1 MGPYDPGGLCS
12 TCQQPY
18 MYCPGHFGR
27 IELPLPVINPLFCNT
42 LLKICRMS
50 CLECH
55 SVTVPGAVKYLTIT
69 QMLLLNEGLLKE
81 ALEAEFVVAD
91 LLVGENVGAKL
102 KKQLPPDDEMARI
115 KFEAYLAGVYKDVKQ
130 DSKNVGC
137 KASTRNLESLKH
149 AVAKRAFSH
158 AKNRKKCGLCGS
170 MCKKLMLFESRMV
183 YSMGGSKDNKDDYPE
198 ETVED
203 LLNNSITP
211 RSSRFENKSGGV
223 QKYLTPM
230 EAMNHLRK
238 MWEKDA
244 DFLKSLFPV
253 LSSTTTKYPTD
264 LFFVEV
270 VGVPPPKNRAAQV
283 VNNQMVEHPQNLALR
298 HIVTSCTMLNYATI
312 GISKG
317 VNELSQE
324 AQRALKNINGKSLP
338 EKLER
343 VWNELQADVDHLMDR
358 DKSKAASSASVSAMI
373 GLKQVIEKK
382 EGLFRMHMMG
392 KRVNYAARTVITPD
406 PNIDT
411 EELGIPDIFAKTL
424 TFPTPVTPWNVHML
438 KKMVMNGPDIH
449 PGAVA
454 VENELGQVTKLDP
467 NNPIQRQGQANRLLA
482 RDKIQ
487 SGTGGLK
494 IVYRHLVNG
503 DYLLLN
509 RQPSLHRPSIMAHK
523 ARILYGDK
531 VFRLHYANCKHYN
544 ADFDGDEMNAHFP
557 QTHIGRSEAA
567 NLVNVCSHF
576 LVPKDGTPLAG
587 LIQDHIVAAVRLTVR
602 GRFFSYR
609 DYVQLVYFALSTYT
623 KGIETEP
630 PAIVKPF
637 KLWSGKQVIST
648 VIRNL
653 VPAGRAP
660 LTLNYNAKIKADEW
674 KRLPAYPWKAGG
686 PIIGDDLSE
695 SIVMFRHGHLLSG
708 ILDKQSLGATPFGLC
723 HAFYELYGNQSAGA
737 LLSSF
742 SRLMTNFLQWEGFTL
757 GVKDVLVLGKADE
770 LRRQFMDE
778 ASKVGH
784 AAAAMGVSLP
794 PDASSEE
801 IYEKLEQVHRSRDPK
816 KRAFVDSCYKKALDQ
831 FNNQINRACLP
842 HGLVDIF
849 PDNNLQLL
857 VQSGAKGSTVNT
869 MQMSCALGQIE
880 LEGKRPHMTM
890 SGKTLPSFKAYDVTP
905 RAGGFIAG
913 RFLTGI
919 RPQEFFFHCMAGRE
933 GLIDTAVKTS
943 RSGYLQR
950 CLVKLLEGVVVQ
962 YDGTVRDSDGSVIQ
976 FLYGEDGLDVGKSQY
991 LKSKQLKF
999 LESNL
1004 NSIVEKDALKR
1015 VKEFGD
1021 KKKIN
1026 SAKKKIVKWT
1036 AKYGSS
1042 ANKIRRTGF
1051 LQFCDDMSSSVEHLT
1066 EINPLTGR
1074 TQKCEQLINMWRQ
1087 LTSEDREEY
1096 EGANKACPDPLISYL
1111 RPDSNFSVVSE
1122 SLDNILR
1129 GMKKEGKLSK
1139 EFENAVH
1146 YKAMKSLSVPG
1157 DAVGVLAAQ
1166 SVGEP
1171 STQMTLNTFHFAGRG
1186 EMNVTLGIPRLREIL
1201 MVASVNI
1208 KTPSMDIPFHPE
1220 VSEKQAEK
1228 LRLQLT
1234 KVTVSQVLQRIE
1246 VSEKID
1252 IATAHRVHTLK
1263 FVFLDYSEYSK
1274 NFCVKPKHILAYIE
1288 GIFLK
1293 QKLIPA
1299 LRKINKKKKQSDEIE
1314 VDKEGRG
1321 GRSGGLDDDEI
1332 DEGEEKTTAAD
1343 AYKEREKKGHGEEHE
1358 SSDEEPEAEDADA
1371 TQAIRRSRHT
1381 EAEYDAPEEEE
1392 IILDDVEDDEQLD
1405 VTQKIPRP
1413 DEETEGEQEENDG
1426 GDAQASVSRF
1436 DSESRVS
1443 TVLALDEMIEDYQ
1456 FDQKKEQ
1463 WFSVEL
1469 HIRLGGEKVNMASV
1483 LRDVCEKATIH
1494 QIPNISRAFVVR
1506 NGDELFMK
1514 TEGINILAMASYRHL
1529 LDLDRLHCNNIHTM
1543 AERYGIEAA
1552 SRVIVKEMTNVFK
1565 VYGIVIDPRHLT
1577 LMADYMTFSG
1587 VYRPFNRIGIESSAS
1602 PLQQMSF
1609 ETVVSF
1615 LREATLSA
1623 KHDDLSNPSAR
1634 LVVGKPAA
1642 VGTGLFGLRN
1652 YVKPFRVKS

>member
-1 MGPYDPGGLCS
+1 MGPYDPGGICT

-27 IELPLPVINPLFCNT
+27 IELPLPVVNPLFSNT

-55 SVTVPGAVKYLTIT
+55 SVSVPGAVKYLTIA
-69 QMLLLNEGLLKE
+69 QMKLLKDGLLKE
-81 ALEAEFVVAD
+81 AQEAEFVVAD
-91 LLVGENVGAKL
+91 LVLDGGPGGKAK
-102 KKQLPPDDEMARI
+102 KKLRSEDDEMAKI
-115 KFEAYLAGVYKDVKQ
+115 KFEEYLRDVYLEVNKDSRNFGDK
-130 DSKNVGC
+130 ST
-137 KASTRNLESLKH
+137 TRNLESLKH
-149 AVAKRAFSH
+149 SVIKRAYSF
-158 AKNRKKCGLCGS
+158 AKMSRKCGVCGAT
-170 MCKKLMLFESRMV
+170 CKKLMLFESRIV
-183 YSMGGSKDNKDDYPE
+183 YSMGGSKDAGDYPE

-203 LLNNSITP
+203 LLDNSSTP
-211 RSSRFENKSGGV
+211 RGSRFGKVGAGV

-230 EAMNHLRK
+230 EAMNHLRQV
-238 MWEKDA
+238 WEKDA

-253 LSSTTTKYPTD
+253 LNTTKATHPTD

-270 VGVPPPKNRAAQV
+270 VGVPPPKNRAAQM

-298 HIVTSCTMLNYATI
+298 HIVTSCTMLNYVSI
-312 GISKG
+312 GISRG
-317 VNELSQE
+317 TADLSQE
-324 AQRALKNINGKSLP
+324 AQRALKSINGKSLP
-338 EKLER
+338 EKLETI
-343 VWNELQADVDHLMDR
+343 WNELQTDVDHLMDR
-358 DKSKAASSASVSAMI
+358 DKSKMNISANAAASMI
-373 GLKQVIEKK
+373 GLKQIIEKK

-411 EELGIPDIFAKTL
+411 EEIGIPDVFAKTL
-424 TFPTPVTPWNVHML
+424 TFPTPVTPWNVHLL

-454 VENELGQVTKLDP
+454 IENELGQVTKLDA
-467 NNPIQRQGQANRLLA
+467 NKPIQRQGLANRLLA
-482 RDKIQ
+482 RDKVQ

-494 IVYRHLVNG
+494 IVYRHLMNG

-557 QTHIGRSEAA
+557 QSHIGRSEAA

-609 DYVQLVYFALSTYT
+609 DYIQLVYFALSNYT
-623 KGIETEP
+623 KGIDTEP
-630 PAIVKPF
+630 PAIVKPV

-653 VPAGRAP
+653 VPSGRAP
-660 LTLNYNAKIKADEW
+660 LTLTYNSKIKADEW
-674 KRLPAYPWKAGG
+674 RQLPAYAWKAGG
-686 PIIGDDLSE
+686 PIKGDELSE
-695 SIVMFRHGHLLSG
+695 SVVMFRHGHLICG
-708 ILDKQSLGATPFGLC
+708 VLDKQSLGATPFGLC

-757 GVKDVLVLGKADE
+757 GVKDVLVLDKAD
-770 LRRQFMDE
+770 LFRRQFMEE

-794 PDASSEE
+794 ADASPEQV
-801 IYEKLEQVHRSRDPK
+801 YEKLEQVHRSRDPK

-976 FLYGEDGLDVGKSQY
+976 FMYGEDGLDVGKSQY
-991 LKSKQLKF
+991 LKPKQLKF
-999 LESNL
+999 LESNS

-1015 VKEFGD
+1015 VKDLGD

-1026 SAKKKIVKWT
+1026 HAKKKIVKWT

-1042 ANKIRRTGF
+1042 TSKLRRTGF
-1051 LQFCDDMSSSVEHLT
+1051 LQFCEDMSSSVEHAT
-1066 EINPLTGR
+1066 ETNSLTGR
-1074 TQKCEQLINMWRQ
+1074 THKTEQLVNMWRQ
-1087 LTSEDREEY
+1087 LTPEDRQEY
-1096 EGANKACPDPLISYL
+1096 DGANKTCPDPLLSYL
-1111 RPDSNFSVVSE
+1111 RPDSNFSVISE

-1139 EFENAVH
+1139 EFENVVH

-1201 MVASVNI
+1201 MVASANI
-1208 KTPSMDIPFHPE
+1208 KTPSMDIPFHPD

-1234 KVTVSQVLQRIE
+1234 KVTVSQVLQQIE
-1246 VSEKID
+1246 VREKID
-1252 IATAHRVHTLK
+1252 IVTGCRVHILK

-1314 VDKEGRG
+1314 VGKEGK
-1321 GRSGGLDDDEI
+1321 GGLDDDEI
-1332 DEGEEKTTAAD
+1332 DEGGGGGPAN
-1343 AYKEREKKGHGEEHE
+1343 
-1358 SSDEEPEAEDADA
+1358 AEGCLQR
-1371 TQAIRRSRHT
+1371 T
-1381 EAEYDAPEEEE
+1381 
-1392 IILDDVEDDEQLD
+1392 
-1405 VTQKIPRP
+1405 
-1413 DEETEGEQEENDG
+1413 G
-1426 GDAQASVSRF
+1426 
-1436 DSESRVS
+1436 
-1443 TVLALDEMIEDYQ
+1443 
-1456 FDQKKEQ
+1456 
-1463 WFSVEL
+1463 
-1469 HIRLGGEKVNMASV
+1469 
-1483 LRDVCEKATIH
+1483 KARTW
-1494 QIPNISRAFVVR
+1494 
-1506 NGDELFMK
+1506 
-1514 TEGINILAMASYRHL
+1514 
-1529 LDLDRLHCNNIHTM
+1529 
-1543 AERYGIEAA
+1543 
-1552 SRVIVKEMTNVFK
+1552 
-1565 VYGIVIDPRHLT
+1565 
-1577 LMADYMTFSG
+1577 
-1587 VYRPFNRIGIESSAS
+1587 
-1602 PLQQMSF
+1602 
-1609 ETVVSF
+1609 
-1615 LREATLSA
+1615 
-1623 KHDDLSNPSAR
+1623 
-1634 LVVGKPAA
+1634 
-1642 VGTGLFGLRN
+1642 
-1652 YVKPFRVKS
+1652 